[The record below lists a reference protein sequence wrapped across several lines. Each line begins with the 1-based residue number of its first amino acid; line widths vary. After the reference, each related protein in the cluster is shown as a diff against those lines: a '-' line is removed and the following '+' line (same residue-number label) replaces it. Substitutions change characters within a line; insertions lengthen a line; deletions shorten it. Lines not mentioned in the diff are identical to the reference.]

1 MTDAQRAQGMYDAL
15 GRIDTAA
22 EQNDQDL
29 TQAIHLLNAGAPAKD
44 ILTRLESAKTRNSAI
59 EATAETARTNYGPQ

>member
-22 EQNDQDL
+22 EQNDQDI
-29 TQAIHLLNAGAPAKD
+29 TQAIAMVNAGAPAKH
-44 ILTRLESAKTRNSAI
+44 IVAELQKAKTRNEAI
-59 EATAETARTNYGPQ
+59 EHEAENARDDYGPQ